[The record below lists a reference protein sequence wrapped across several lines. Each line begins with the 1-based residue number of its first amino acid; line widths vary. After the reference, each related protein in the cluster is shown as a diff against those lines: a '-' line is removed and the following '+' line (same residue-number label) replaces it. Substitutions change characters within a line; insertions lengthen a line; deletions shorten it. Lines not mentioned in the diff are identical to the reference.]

1 MMKEKRT
8 GISRAEAEG
17 RMGIKGKRNTG
28 GKKFGPAVRKP
39 PGSTDGI
46 GLIAALPRE
55 TDIFVWFQSFGY
67 SSSYFEVFP
76 IDFRSGPFDQ
86 AKRVARWAK
95 KSLFIST
102 PRFFFFVSSPVAR
115 PVEFGVHR
123 CGINGSIVTTRQL
136 DNL

>member
-55 TDIFVWFQSFGY
+55 TDIFVWFQSFGFP
-67 SSSYFEVFP
+67 SSYFEVFP

-102 PRFFFFVSSPVAR
+102 LNFFFRFLPCRASSRVWGAPLWDQRQYRHYSSAR
-115 PVEFGVHR
+115 
-123 CGINGSIVTTRQL
+123 
-136 DNL
+136 